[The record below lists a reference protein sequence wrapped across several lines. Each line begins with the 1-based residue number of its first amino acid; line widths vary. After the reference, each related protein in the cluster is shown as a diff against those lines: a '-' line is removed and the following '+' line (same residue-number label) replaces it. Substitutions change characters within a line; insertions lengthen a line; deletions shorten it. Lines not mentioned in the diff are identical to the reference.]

1 MHIFLFLY
9 IRRHFIHN
17 TSFLFIMILVHA
29 IFRTTFL
36 KMKKILHDSGIS
48 TNTIDN
54 NETSTNVMTQ
64 TICMHKTKVN
74 QHETNVSPL
83 VKQK

>member
-1 MHIFLFLY
+1 
-9 IRRHFIHN
+9 
-17 TSFLFIMILVHA
+17 
-29 IFRTTFL
+29 
-36 KMKKILHDSGIS
+36 MKKILHDSGIS

-54 NETSTNVMTQ
+54 NETSTDVTTQ
-64 TICMHKTKVN
+64 TICMYKTKVN